1 MICKVCKGTGKQH
14 VRGRMLTPNGWV
26 EEPPVDID
34 CIWCK
39 GTGNMTEQQAQ
50 DLEDY
55 RNAWCRCKNSSGS
68 HPYRHAN
75 GAHGWKCNDCGK
87 ITQTG

>member
-1 MICKVCKGTGKQH
+1 MKCPVCEGKGKQTITAIE
-14 VRGRMLTPNGWV
+14 VTPTSRR
-26 EEPPVDID
+26 EMPPVDID

-39 GTGNMTEQQAQ
+39 GTGEMTPQQAQ
-50 DLEDY
+50 DWKDFQD
-55 RNAWCRCKNSSGS
+55 AWCRCPHSSGS

-75 GAHGWKCNDCGK
+75 GAHGWKCDDCGK